1 MKMQYVGAYL
11 IRGDESTLET
21 LLDVLEEQEVIS
33 RGNPDLFARAY
44 RKFGVDDAEDL
55 RARARTR
62 PIAEAQRVFA
72 FFAPSMTTESQNAL
86 LKTLEEPSAHALFF
100 LIVPS
105 PEMLL
110 GTVRSRVQPLVIES
124 TSLSEALVDA
134 RSFLNATPQKR
145 LDMLKPLYEH
155 DEDEGRDMG
164 AVIAFLQALE
174 QKFAREKPSKEWKEG
189 LGAIYRARKFAGD
202 KGSLLKALLEQ
213 VALLA
218 PRI

>member
-1 MKMQYVGAYL
+1 MQYIGAYL

-33 RGNPDLFARAY
+33 RGNPDLFTRAY
-44 RKFGVDDAEDL
+44 RKFGVDDAEDI

-62 PIAEAQRVFA
+62 PLAGSHRVFA
-72 FFAPSMTTESQNAL
+72 LYMPSMTSESQNAL
-86 LKTLEEPSAHALFF
+86 LKTLEEPSAGALFF

-110 GTVRSRVQPLVIES
+110 GTVRSRVQPLTIES
-124 TSLSEALVDA
+124 KSVSEELVDA
-134 RSFLNATPQKR
+134 HSFLNATAQRR

-155 DEDEGRDMG
+155 DEDEGRDIG
-164 AVIAFLQALE
+164 AVVAFLQALE
-174 QKFAREKPSKEWKEG
+174 RIFSKEKPSKEWKEG
-189 LGAIYRARKFAGD
+189 LETIYRARKFVGD

-213 VALLA
+213 VALLI
-218 PRI
+218 PRLP